1 MQGVRHEHQGD
12 RDLSGRELQRRES
25 IAQANGNAGP
35 SGAHIAGIL
44 SYTDR
49 EYHSPWPCAWGCDGL
64 PGKKVSL
71 GRVYPEIGIDI
82 SGNQTK
88 SVFDFYK
95 NGALFNYVV
104 TVCDETSGESCPI
117 FPGVSKKLHWG
128 FADPSVLS
136 GTYEEKL
143 QNTRKIRDTIK
154 EKIMEFVSEFK
165 K

>member
-1 MQGVRHEHQGD
+1 MGKVKVLFVCIHNSARSQMAEAFLKVFGGEMFDVK
-12 RDLSGRELQRRES
+12 S
-25 IAQANGNAGP
+25 AG
-35 SGAHIAGIL
+35 L
-44 SYTDR
+44 
-49 EYHSPWPCAWGCDGL
+49 E
-64 PGKKVSL
+64 PGKLNPIVVDAMK
-71 GRVYPEIGIDI
+71 EIGIDI